1 MSMTIE
7 EAVSIK
13 EALET
18 VKKNIPEGVTLLAA
32 TKTVSAEKINYAH
45 SLGINT
51 IGENRVNEL
60 LEKYDLIDKDIDLQ
74 FIGHLQSNKVKYII
88 DKVSLIHSL
97 DSETLA
103 KEIDRQAKKHGK
115 IMDVLVEINVGGEE
129 SKSGIAP
136 EETEAFLQKLSI
148 YENISVKGLMAIPP
162 VCNTPKETEK
172 YFNKIREIFI
182 DIRQKKADNIVVG
195 ENISMDILSMGM
207 SGDYKEAIACGST
220 MVRIGSA
227 IFGAR
232 NYNIIT
238 NDTPYHKS
246 V

>member
-1 MSMTIE
+1 MSISSND
-7 EAVSIK
+7 ALLIK
-13 EALET
+13 EAVERI
-18 VKKNIPEGVTLLAA
+18 KKDIPEGVTLLAA

-60 LEKYDLIDKDIDLQ
+60 LEKYDALDKDIDLQ
-74 FIGHLQSNKVKYII
+74 FIGSLQTNKVKYII

-115 IMDVLVEINVGGEE
+115 IMDVLVEINIGGEE
-129 SKSGIAP
+129 SKSGIDP
-136 EETEAFLQKLSI
+136 ENA
-148 YENISVKGLMAIPP
+148 YEFIKKASEYANIRIKGLMAIPP
-162 VCNTPKETEK
+162 VCNTPKEAEK
-172 YFNKIREIFI
+172 FFNKIREIFI
-182 DIRQKKADNIVVG
+182 DIREKKVDNV
-195 ENISMDILSMGM
+195 SMDILSMGM
-207 SGDYKEAIACGST
+207 SGDYKEAIKCGST

-232 NYNIIT
+232 NYN
-238 NDTPYHKS
+238 K
-246 V
+246 

>member
-1 MSMTIE
+1 MSISCE
-7 EAVSIK
+7 EAALIR
-13 EALET
+13 EALERI
-18 VKKNIPEGVTLLAA
+18 KKDIPEGVTLLAA

-45 SLGINT
+45 SLGIGT

-60 LEKYDLIDKDIDLQ
+60 LEKYDQLDKDIDVQ

-103 KEIDRQAKKHGK
+103 KEIDRQAKKHGR
-115 IMDVLVEINVGGEE
+115 IMDVLVEINIGNEE

-136 EETEAFLQKLSI
+136 EDAEEFIKKMSA
-148 YENISVKGLMAIPP
+148 YENIFVKGLMAIPP
-162 VCNTPKETEK
+162 VCNTPKEAEK
-172 YFNKIREIFI
+172 YFKKIREIFI
-182 DIRQKKADNIVVG
+182 DIRQKKADTIIEGN
-195 ENISMDILSMGM
+195 NISMDILSMGM
-207 SGDYKEAIACGST
+207 SGDYKEAIKCGST

-232 NYNIIT
+232 NYA
-238 NDTPYHKS
+238 

>member
-1 MSMTIE
+1 MSISCE
-7 EAVSIK
+7 EAAPIK
-13 EALET
+13 EALERI
-18 VKKNIPEGVTLLAA
+18 KKDIPEGVTLLAA

-45 SLGINT
+45 SLGIGT

-60 LEKYDLIDKDIDLQ
+60 LEKYDQLDKDIDVQ

-103 KEIDRQAKKHGK
+103 KEIDRQAKKHGR
-115 IMDVLVEINVGGEE
+115 IMDVLVEINIGNEE

-136 EETEAFLQKLSI
+136 EDAEGFIKKMSA
-148 YENISVKGLMAIPP
+148 YENIFVKGLMAIPP
-162 VCNTPKETEK
+162 VCNTPKEAEK
-172 YFNKIREIFI
+172 YFKKIREIFI
-182 DIRQKKADNIVVG
+182 DIRQKKADTIIEGN
-195 ENISMDILSMGM
+195 NISMDILSMGM
-207 SGDYKEAIACGST
+207 SGDYKEAIKCGST

-232 NYNIIT
+232 NYA
-238 NDTPYHKS
+238 